1 MKKLYVQIYLTV
13 VASLVLVVIAA
24 GAMWR
29 FALDAGPGA
38 QAVEMVGEVAA
49 ALLPPPE
56 APREEQLRVLQ
67 RLSLKL
73 DADFALFD
81 ARQDLIA
88 EAYAHPGTRQLVPP
102 EPSSR
107 RWGGWRGGGHVVGDG
122 WHIRLPDE
130 RALVVRLPHPP
141 SHPGFSWVVFLIVI
155 ALAVALAA
163 HPVVRRLT
171 RRLERL
177 EASVNALG
185 QGDLSARVKV
195 HGHDEIARLARSFN
209 RAAERIET
217 LVHSHR
223 MLLANASHE
232 LRTPLARIRLGVE
245 LLKKDSPDK
254 AMREAE
260 LERDIAELDELIEEI
275 LTASRLD
282 ATVGLETRETV
293 DVLALAAEECARF
306 DACTIGGDSADVQ
319 GDPRLLRRMVRN
331 LLENARRHGAPPFDV
346 TVRRDGDAVRLQVYD
361 RGRGIPDAERERIF
375 DPFYR
380 VPGSS
385 GNVGV
390 GLGLALVRQ
399 IARRHGGDA
408 KAAARDGGGTCVEV
422 TLAS

>member
-29 FALDAGPGA
+29 FALEAGPGA
-38 QAVEMVGEVAA
+38 QAVEMAGEVAA
-49 ALLPPPE
+49 ALLPPAD
-56 APREEQLRVLQ
+56 APREQHQQVLE
-67 RLSLKL
+67 RLSSKL
-73 DADFALFD
+73 NADFALFD
-81 ARQDLIA
+81 SRQQLIA
-88 EAYAHPGTRQLVPP
+88 DSYGKTYAPRLKPP
-102 EPSSR
+102 ETSTR
-107 RWGGWRGGGHVVGDG
+107 GWGRWNGWRNDEGGGWNV
-122 WHIRLPDE
+122 RLPDD
-130 RALVVRLPHPP
+130 RTLVVRLPHPAT
-141 SHPGFSWVVFLIVI
+141 HPGFSWVLFLIVI

-185 QGDLSARVKV
+185 KGDLSARVKV

-245 LLKKDSPDK
+245 LLKKDSPDR
-254 AMREAE
+254 AAREAE

-293 DVLALAAEECARF
+293 DVLALAAEECSRYE
-306 DACTIGGDSADVQ
+306 DCTLDGDSAEVQ

-346 TVRRDGDAVRLQVYD
+346 TVRRDGGAVRLQVCD

-408 KAAARDGGGTCVEV
+408 RAASLDGGGTCVEV
-422 TLAS
+422 TLTP